1 LVSLESNNPLPDRK
15 LARDNWEAFV
25 LDIAAGKI
33 DREENHHASA
43 QLAKIAQEVDGEA
56 LKITRG

>member
-1 LVSLESNNPLPDRK
+1 VFGFLESNNPLPDRK

-33 DREENHHASA
+33 DREETTTRLRN
-43 QLAKIAQEVDGEA
+43 LLKWRRRWTAK
-56 LKITRG
+56 R

>member
-1 LVSLESNNPLPDRK
+1 VFGFLESNNPLPDRK

-33 DREENHHASA
+33 DREDYSRSMNSAIAS
-43 QLAKIAQEVDGEA
+43 D
-56 LKITRG
+56 TR